1 MVLFVQ
7 KFYILAVLLTAN
19 QSSELKMQLTAQ
31 LQGYYFCSGGAARGH
46 YFCKVHFAEECAS
59 LWEKWAA
66 ATCQAPQS
74 AVARQVLVSTLAPMC
89 HLVIVMCSSSSPA
102 RTSRGTQARHVFS
115 QTMQWSIKRFSAK
128 VWLDYEVHLWT
139 RPPPAQQLRSHNV
152 HMIGFS
158 YASPILLN
166 SLKSSSNTVTLY
178 NWA

>member
-7 KFYILAVLLTAN
+7 KFYILAGLLTAN

-66 ATCQAPQS
+66 TCQAPQS

-89 HLVIVMCSSSSPA
+89 HLVIVMCSSSS
-102 RTSRGTQARHVFS
+102 RGTEARHAFS

-139 RPPPAQQLRSHNV
+139 RLPPAQQLRSHNV

-178 NWA
+178 NRCLVEE